1 MFRYFD
7 YWDIDYFNPTV
18 EDLFEISIPDDDD
31 LEELWDTTKYGL
43 FWHYIEDLL
52 YLGFDYV
59 KKQFEMQVDSIIY
72 LLSLIGIDVYE
83 ILDDVLE
90 WLNKEKAEEY
100 KTEISDYID
109 NHFNDILSDVKA
121 KPISSIPDD
130 LNLGKYAT
138 SDYLSIESNTI
149 GLFDI
154 NQIDLNQDLTEE
166 DLIQEI
172 TALLRTYGIELN
184 SDDLFNIIDE
194 LEDQIGDYTP
204 LYQPNY
210 LIDIDEVNSQI
221 QGITKS
227 WTDINDITFS
237 DLNSICLLDIFEEV
251 PNTEVYKTIDEFL
264 TRFDIVP
271 YVKMWAEVIIDLL
284 AGADILFNFR
294 SAYQVYLAAALIIL
308 AVIVVED
315 FRDAQKDQGEGVEDD
330 LRIIV
335 LGFLGLV
342 FARMAKEVASKS
354 GLEYEETIAEYF
366 YDNLGY
372 VPGST
377 IWELYIEVFFGEE
390 AGDIAFTVIETVIS
404 AMSTFWV
411 WDHFKKH
418 GEWIQ
423 YVWYILNILLCFPD
437 ALSKILV
444 KNKYSFAAGI
454 ICELIAFGGFWIIWY
469 DLGS

>member
-1 MFRYFD
+1 M
-7 YWDIDYFNPTV
+7 
-18 EDLFEISIPDDDD
+18 
-31 LEELWDTTKYGL
+31 
-43 FWHYIEDLL
+43 
-52 YLGFDYV
+52 
-59 KKQFEMQVDSIIY
+59 
-72 LLSLIGIDVYE
+72 
-83 ILDDVLE
+83 
-90 WLNKEKAEEY
+90 
-100 KTEISDYID
+100 
-109 NHFNDILSDVKA
+109 
-121 KPISSIPDD
+121 
-130 LNLGKYAT
+130 
-138 SDYLSIESNTI
+138 
-149 GLFDI
+149 
-154 NQIDLNQDLTEE
+154 
-166 DLIQEI
+166 
-172 TALLRTYGIELN
+172 RTYGIELN
-184 SDDLFNIIDE
+184 SDDLFNIINE
-194 LEDQIGDYTP
+194 LEDQISDYTP

-264 TRFDIVP
+264 TRFVIVP
-271 YVKMWAEVIIDLL
+271 YVKMWAEVIIELL

-308 AVIVVED
+308 AVIVFFD
-315 FRDAQKDQGEGVEDD
+315 FRDALKGQGEGIGDD
-330 LRIIV
+330 LTVIV
-335 LGFLGLV
+335 LGFIGLV

-366 YDNLGY
+366 YDNLAY

-390 AGDIAFTVIETVIS
+390 AGDFAFTVLETFIS

-411 WDHFKKH
+411 LDHFKKH
-418 GEWIQ
+418 GKWIQ

-444 KNKYSFAAGI
+444 QNKYSFAAGI